1 MISILV
7 SIFVLGIL
15 VAVHEGGHFI
25 AARLMKVNVE
35 KFSIGF
41 GPKLFGFFRNG
52 TEFVISLIP
61 LGGYVKMQEENPGE
75 AKELNE
81 FDKQFSF
88 TAKKWYQR
96 AFIAFA
102 GPLVNFV
109 FAVILLIFS
118 FWVGKNYYDQPAV
131 VGKVSAEYSTFFQ
144 PEDIITKVN
153 GKEVKG
159 WIQMIQNLKEDN
171 NVIELVRDG
180 QLQKIHL
187 DKIERVDFYNEILP
201 KVEAIVGEASVG
213 LPAYQAGLQ
222 TGDKIIAI
230 NGESVD
236 DWYEMQRIISTS
248 EGEQL
253 NFLIKRGEQEFSKIT
268 KLQNNMVDDRKIIGI
283 SQLQP
288 IKIEEDYS
296 FWQSAKYGSLSAVNF
311 VALNYAMLG
320 KLFLNPSELKN
331 SVGGPVMLYSMSKQ
345 TAKKGFS
352 DVLAFIGALNLI
364 LMVMN
369 LLPIPVLDGGQILFC
384 FIEGIRKKAL
394 AEKTQI
400 ILQNIGFVF
409 LMMLMLFAFW
419 NDIAKM
425 FERNNAVKKY
435 ETQQMI
441 DDLIKEKDVR

>member
-1 MISILV
+1 MISILI

-15 VAVHEGGHFI
+15 VAVHEGGHFV

-75 AKELNE
+75 TKDLDE

-88 TAKKWYQR
+88 TEKRWYQR

-102 GPLVNFV
+102 GPFVNFI

-131 VGKVSAEYSTFFQ
+131 VGKVNTEYEAFFQ
-144 PEDIITKVN
+144 PNDVITKVN
-153 GKEVKG
+153 GKDVKG
-159 WIQMIQNLKEDN
+159 WSQIIQNLKDDE
-171 NVIELVRDG
+171 NVIELIRDG
-180 QLQKIHL
+180 QPQKVNL
-187 DKIERVDFYNEILP
+187 GKVEKIDFYKEILP
-201 KVEAIVGEASVG
+201 KVEAVVGEASVG

-222 TGDKIIAI
+222 AGDKIIAI
-230 NGESVD
+230 NGELVE
-236 DWYEMQRIISTS
+236 DWYEMQKLISS
-248 EGEQL
+248 SKGDQL
-253 NFLIKRGEQEFSKIT
+253 EFLIKRGKQEFSKTI

-283 SQLQP
+283 TQMQP

-296 FWQSAKYGSLSAVNF
+296 FWESTKYGSLSAVNF

-320 KLFLNPSELKN
+320 KLLVNPSELKN

-352 DVLAFIGALNLI
+352 DILSFIGALNLI

-384 FIEGIRKKAL
+384 LIEGIRKKAL

-400 ILQNIGFVF
+400 VLQNIGFVF

-419 NDIAKM
+419 NDITKM
-425 FERNNAVKKY
+425 FERNNAVKKQ
-435 ETQQMI
+435 ETQQLI
-441 DDLIKEKDVR
+441 DNLIKDKNKE